1 MILPSIK
8 KTLVL
13 VFLSS
18 VAVASYA
25 QEIDYTKYLVLD
37 SIKYDKFQRWDSSIH
52 TYIEKYE
59 YNEDGSQSGVKLY
72 SKNEKRPVYGLESSY
87 SWNIDANN
95 LIQSYQTIDDEYLC
109 SYHPNGMLAS
119 LMVSDLRGISMQY
132 MTKTFDSR
140 GVLTSKETLELDGNL
155 HNESFEYG
163 TRGLP
168 LHFKNRFVFYNG
180 QSGHSEVSYT
190 EEGLP
195 WTTEETITRN
205 LSDMGFNVIET
216 SSYRDIISFDEQSNP
231 IKRTS
236 EVFRTLDHEDE
247 DYISSLGGGNSE
259 IGREI
264 YELEYNQWVPNG
276 EWNLET
282 DVERDSNGRIIKRIV
297 YEILPWGD
305 RQSDAAFTLSYEYD
319 GHGNII
325 QQSYNVNNFA
335 FGGYQRQCTYDQIG
349 RIINE
354 SLSIG
359 SGFGYDFKYAYDEV
373 GNQINKDDFVR
384 NCPYCFFYPVDVEY
398 DQNGNIISET
408 SENGWK
414 YTYAYDNQG
423 RLVAKNIFTLNNR
436 TGEYDPYEK
445 FTYDPDVL
453 VIKSGA
459 QMPFGDYNIFM
470 DCNQVYAWQSHSV
483 YKFDEP
489 YMMSSYTKYD
499 YGEEINVELFY
510 SPLKDVND
518 AVNTVNQ
525 DTRNEEQYYD
535 LQGRSLVTPCKGI
548 NIVRM
553 SDGSSRKVIIK

>member
-72 SKNEKRPVYGLESSY
+72 SKNEKRPGYGLESSY

-95 LIQSYQTIDDEYLC
+95 LIQSYVTRDAEYLC

-119 LMVSDLRGISMQY
+119 LMVSDLWGISMQY

-155 HNESFEYG
+155 HSESFEYG
-163 TRGLP
+163 TQGLP
-168 LHFKNRFVFYNG
+168 LHIKNVFNDQY
-180 QSGHSEVSYT
+180 SEVSYT

-195 WTTEETITRN
+195 WTTETKYSRN

-216 SSYRDIISFDEQSNP
+216 ETQRDIVTFDEQSNP
-231 IKRTS
+231 IKFTS

-247 DYISSLGGGNSE
+247 DYISSLGGGNPE
-259 IGREI
+259 IGKEK
-264 YELEYNQWVPNG
+264 YELKYNHWVPNG

-282 DVERDSNGRIIKRIV
+282 DIERDSNGRIIKRIV
-297 YEILPWGD
+297 YKILPWGD
-305 RQSDAAFTLSYEYD
+305 RESTAFTLSYEYD

-325 QQSYNVNNFA
+325 QQSYNFNNLA

-349 RIINE
+349 RITNE
-354 SLSIG
+354 ALKYDHYNY
-359 SGFGYDFKYAYDEV
+359 FAYDFKYAYDEV
-373 GNQINKDDFVR
+373 GNQINKDDFV
-384 NCPYCFFYPVDVEY
+384 FYPVDVEY

-414 YTYAYDNQG
+414 YTYAYDHQG

-459 QMPFGDYNIFM
+459 QMPFGDDFNIFL
-470 DCNQVYAWQSHSV
+470 DCNQVYSWHSHPG

-489 YMMSSYTKYD
+489 YMMTSYTKYD

-510 SPLKDVND
+510 SPLKDVDD